1 MAENEKSL
9 SIRFGADTSPLTEG
23 IAKAKQK
30 LAEYNTALIEN
41 KQKTS
46 DTAKE
51 LKKLYKEQEKLS
63 QEIEKSGEATDE
75 QKAKMQALNEKIAQ
89 TTANL
94 GQLKAA
100 ESDIKAEI
108 KAASDELQ
116 NQKSGFDNANLS
128 IDEMREHLQKL
139 LEQEKELSAS
149 MKNGGTDKQNER
161 LYKLKEKISQ
171 TYKELEKLRNKENEL
186 KSNLQAAN
194 AEFEE
199 QTTVITSN
207 STKIKEL
214 KTELQGY
221 ISKQKSLAAETKNG
235 ATEEQKVQMQGLK
248 EKISQ
253 TLTEIDRLSNEEKQL
268 DNAVDEANKELDGQR
283 KKLDDNSKSAGILQK
298 ALDKLG
304 TAAKAF
310 IGIYG
315 AKKLWELLIGSNE
328 EMEQYRTSFEVML
341 GDTEKAKALITDIQ
355 NFAAKTPLSKSDS
368 VSIGSLLMN
377 YGVEADEVIDKMTKL
392 GDLAGGNAEKMNR
405 IALAYGQMLA
415 KGKVTG
421 EELRQMT
428 EAGVPLQNALAE
440 SIGVTGE
447 ELSKM
452 VSKGK
457 VGIDDLDKAIEGLTT
472 GNGKFAGMMEKQ
484 SQTMQ
489 GMLST
494 LQDNVSEFFRQMG
507 EGAFGEV
514 KNVLAELMAQL
525 DEWEKDGTLQ
535 EWAEKLGVT
544 LKTLMQIL
552 KGAIEML
559 FEFGDVIVT
568 VVAGKIVYSSLDKL
582 TKKFSE
588 IKNKLSELGIK
599 GVAGTVKAGFSAIVS
614 SINPVNLAA
623 SALIVILG
631 NVISRIHEINQVTE
645 EYEQNIASIEKASE
659 DSVASVQAEMSA
671 LKLKVEHYET
681 LRTAADLTA
690 EQEAKLKD
698 ISEELQSAFGDEVD
712 VVNEATGAYNSLSG
726 AIEEYTEKK
735 LLQARSQALYD
746 EYEELAKEE
755 SRLKSELAEL
765 LGDSLPPLSADGQ
778 IIFSGADPTNAF
790 EAFVKDLDDAER
802 KGKIVKTNEAIDDV
816 GKRMAAVEMQIIS
829 ANDAVA
835 AFGTSSK
842 WPFANNALNQLAEDN
857 EKLANAC
864 EENKKAADE
873 LVNTYEENKE
883 AADKL
888 ADSLKNVNSAYL
900 EQKENGKLSYDT
912 IMSLVEA
919 GYASCLQIDE
929 ETNSVR
935 LNTEAYKKLAQAKI
949 EARMTDLKMEIAD
962 IEAEYNVK
970 LSDYTHSG
978 IGSLYAEQI
987 AESVNR
993 QKEEATAVFT
1003 AEAKAELAALQDL
1016 YDNIDSYVTAEKTTS
1031 ASSTK
1036 KEIDESREAIDK
1048 LTDSIKKVNS
1058 AYLEQSENGKLSY
1071 DTTMS
1076 LIDAGYASALETD
1089 KETGAVKLNTEA
1101 YKELAQAKIEARM
1114 NDLKASDITAEVT
1127 AELTALQDLYD
1138 NIGEYITAD
1147 NGTSKNKNNK
1157 TDYSEGYEAYKT
1169 EADKKLELINK
1180 ELAAKKELRDKTI
1193 AYLDEEIKKRKELN
1207 EDDDMQKEIDRVSA
1221 QLEYEQLDEFSR
1233 AQLEKKLKSLKEEQE
1248 EILWER
1254 DIQRQKDE
1262 ADRVYEEAA
1271 SSASKVQEQINN
1283 SVATVKQIIDALK
1296 DGVTNINNVINSNN
1310 TVNNSANISLANQ
1323 YLTMAQI
1330 TKAVRDAL
1338 IGDVT
1343 ILTR

>member
-1 MAENEKSL
+1 MADRSLTSNFGANTANFVKGVTQVKKSLADLNASLSENKREVSDVNKEIRELGKQQSSLAAKMKNGGTEEQKKQMTELKDRISAANEK
-9 SIRFGADTSPLTEG
+9 
-23 IAKAKQK
+23 
-30 LAEYNTALIEN
+30 
-41 KQKTS
+41 
-46 DTAKE
+46 
-51 LKKLYKEQEKLS
+51 
-63 QEIEKSGEATDE
+63 
-75 QKAKMQALNEKIAQ
+75 
-89 TTANL
+89 L
-94 GQLKAA
+94 GQLKAN
-100 ESDIKAEI
+100 ESELKARI
-108 KAASDELQ
+108 AAANGELK
-116 NQKSGFDNANLS
+116 NQIANMDDNA
-128 IDEMREHLQKL
+128 
-139 LEQEKELSAS
+139 
-149 MKNGGTDKQNER
+149 
-161 LYKLKEKISQ
+161 
-171 TYKELEKLRNKENEL
+171 
-186 KSNLQAAN
+186 
-194 AEFEE
+194 
-199 QTTVITSN
+199 
-207 STKIKEL
+207 
-214 KTELQGY
+214 
-221 ISKQKSLAAETKNG
+221 
-235 ATEEQKVQMQGLK
+235 
-248 EKISQ
+248 
-253 TLTEIDRLSNEEKQL
+253 
-268 DNAVDEANKELDGQR
+268 
-283 KKLDDNSKSAGILQK
+283 KSAGILHK

-421 EELRQMT
+421 EEMMQMT

-447 ELSKM
+447 EFSKM

-514 KNVLAELMAQL
+514 KDVLAELMAQL

-535 EWAEKLGVT
+535 EWAEKLGVS
-544 LKTLMQIL
+544 LKVLIEIL
-552 KGAIEML
+552 KGSIEII
-559 FEFGDVIVT
+559 FEFKDVIIGAL
-568 VVAGKIVYSSLDKL
+568 AGRATYSAVSNLMEWVKGLKQGFIDMANGAK
-582 TKKFSE
+582 TSTAAM
-588 IKNKLSELGIK
+588 NVWALGIAAA
-599 GVAGTVKAGFSAIVS
+599 VAVVTAIVLK
-614 SINPVNLAA
+614 INEL
-623 SALIVILG
+623 
-631 NVISRIHEINQVTE
+631 NQVTE
-645 EYEQNIASIEKASE
+645 NYKKSVENTQKAADKMVSSAQAELAMLENKIEKYDE
-659 DSVASVQAEMSA
+659 
-671 LKLKVEHYET
+671 
-681 LRTAADLTA
+681 LRTAAELTA
-690 EQEAKLKD
+690 EQKAELRD
-698 ISEELQSAFGDEVD
+698 IADELQDVFGDEIKIID
-712 VVNEATGAYNSLSG
+712 STTGSYNDLTEAMEDYSQ
-726 AIEEYTEKK
+726 KK
-735 LLQARSQALYD
+735 LLLTKQNAINKQLEEEYQRQFELEQQLNAMNFNYNDIQAAAAYVNDLPDELNGFSAAARDWAWLAGPIPAGLNLITKNGSTKSGEELWQFRQTSDALSDQAKIVERLEQESLSLDTTIRNLGITTD
-746 EYEELAKEE
+746 ETKDKEKDLADSYEE
-755 SRLKSELAEL
+755 
-765 LGDSLPPLSADGQ
+765 
-778 IIFSGADPTNAF
+778 T
-790 EAFVKDLDDAER
+790 
-802 KGKIVKTNEAIDDV
+802 KTAI
-816 GKRMAAVEMQIIS
+816 
-829 ANDAVA
+829 
-835 AFGTSSK
+835 
-842 WPFANNALNQLAEDN
+842 
-857 EKLANAC
+857 EK
-864 EENKKAADE
+864 
-873 LVNTYEENKE
+873 NKE

-929 ETNSVR
+929 ETGAVR
-935 LNTEAYKKLAQAKI
+935 LNTEAYKELARAKI
-949 EARMTDLKMEIAD
+949 KARMTDIQTEVKERTSEI
-962 IEAEYNVK
+962 ESEYNK
-970 LSDYTHSG
+970 KGGYSAA
-978 IGSLYAEQI
+978 GSIYSEQI
-987 AESVNR
+987 RESIN
-993 QKEEATAVFT
+993 QEKDKAVAAAT

-1058 AYLEQSENGKLSY
+1058 AYREQNENGKLSY
-1071 DTTMS
+1071 DTAMS
-1076 LIDAGYASALETD
+1076 LIDAGYAACLEKD

-1101 YKELAQAKIEARM
+1101 YKELAKAKIEARM

-1157 TDYSEGYEAYKT
+1157 TDYFEGYEAYKT

-1207 EDDDMQKEIDRVSA
+1207 QDDDMQKEIDRVSA